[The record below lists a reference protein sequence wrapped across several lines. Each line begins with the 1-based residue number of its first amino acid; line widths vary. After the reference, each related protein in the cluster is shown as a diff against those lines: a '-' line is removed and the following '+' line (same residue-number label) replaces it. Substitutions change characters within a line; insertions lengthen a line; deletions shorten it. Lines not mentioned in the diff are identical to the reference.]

1 MSISDRQRAEFVAR
15 VTADVTHELRNV
27 LATVKET
34 AGLVHDLMTFD
45 QPDSI
50 DHDKVKSLVGR
61 IEPQT
66 ERGVELASVLQL
78 VAQCCEGSGLATNL
92 NHAAAQVVVMCHRRA
107 RKKRQSVRIRPHDH
121 QVDVVGE
128 RLGVYMAIHAAIE
141 SALELLP
148 ESAVLDI
155 HIGTPVDGAPVDFMG
170 SLDKSNI
177 QIDPTQAV
185 AWNTLNDAVDDVGAS
200 LTVGKTEC
208 SLRIRFPV
216 TSIG

>member
-1 MSISDRQRAEFVAR
+1 MAR

-78 VAQCCEGSGLATNL
+78 LVAQCGEGSGLATNL

-155 HIGTPVDGAPVDFMG
+155 HIGTPVDGASVDFMG
-170 SLDKSNI
+170 SLNKSNI

-185 AWNTLNDAVDDVGAS
+185 AWNTLNNAVADVGAS
-200 LTVGKTEC
+200 LTVGKIEC
-208 SLRIRFPV
+208 SLRIRFPA
-216 TSIG
+216 TSTG